1 MTPSEE
7 FKIKVLLVD
16 DQKIIAEAIER
27 MLKNQSDISFYYCQD
42 PMQAISMAAQVE
54 PTVILQ
60 DLAMPQ
66 IDGLLLVRYFRANE
80 STKDVPMI
88 VLSSKEEPQ
97 IKAEAFARGAN
108 DYIVKLPDQAELLA
122 RIRYHSAGYIRLL
135 ERNAAYAKLQ
145 ESQNKLKQDLEE
157 AADYVRAL
165 LPQPISENIVTE
177 WRYIPSLMLGGDS
190 FDYRWVDKTHFA
202 FYLLDVCGH
211 GVGAALLSISAVNV
225 LRTNNLGS
233 VDMRDPAQ
241 VLTALN
247 RVFRMENHN
256 NMFFTLWYGVFD
268 IETRQLTYACAGHP
282 PAIVYEGDRI
292 PILLHDRALAIGG
305 MEDTVYRNQEHY
317 LKPKSTLYLFS
328 DGVFEIRDK
337 EGKEAQFDEFLAVLS
352 TGQDLQSVFDWAL
365 EQKGEVPFDDDYSI
379 IKLLFK

>member
-27 MLKNQSDISFYYCQD
+27 MLKNHHDISFYYCQD
-42 PMQAISMAAQVE
+42 PMEAISMAGKVK

-66 IDGLLLVRYFRANE
+66 IDGLLLVRYFRANAG
-80 STKDVPMI
+80 TKDVPMI

-122 RIRYHSAGYIRLL
+122 RIRYHSAAYIRLL

-145 ESQNKLKQDLEE
+145 ESQNKLQHDLEE

-165 LPQPISENIVTE
+165 LPQPIKDKIVTE

-190 FDYRWVDKTHFA
+190 FDYRWVDDEHFV

-211 GVGAALLSISAVNV
+211 GVGAALLSISTVNV
-225 LRTNNLGS
+225 LRTDNLGK
-233 VDMRDPAQ
+233 VDMCDPAQ

-247 RVFRMENHN
+247 TMFQMENHN
-256 NMFFTLWYGVFD
+256 NMFFTLWYGVFNAK
-268 IETRQLTYACAGHP
+268 TRSLKYACAGHP
-282 PAIVYEGDRI
+282 PAILFQGDKT
-292 PILLHDRALAIGG
+292 PIHLHDEALAVGA
-305 MEDTVYRNQEHY
+305 MPDTVYKNKEQQ
-317 LKPKSTLYLFS
+317 LLPNCTLYLFS
-328 DGVFEIRDK
+328 DGVFEIQDK
-337 EGKEAQFDEFLAVLS
+337 QRKEATLQEFIDILT
-352 TGQDLQSVFDWAL
+352 TGRDLQSVFEWAF

>member
-1 MTPSEE
+1 MTPAEE

-27 MLKNQSDISFYYCQD
+27 MLKSQSDISFYYCQD
-42 PMQAISMAAQVE
+42 PMQAITMASRVQ

-66 IDGLLLVRYFRANE
+66 IDGLLLVRYFRANA

-122 RIRYHSAGYIRLL
+122 RIRYHSAAYIRLL

-145 ESQNKLKQDLEE
+145 ESQNKLKHDLEE

-165 LPQPISENIVTE
+165 LPQPINEKIVTE

-190 FDYRWVDKTHFA
+190 FDYRWLDKDHFG

-225 LRTNNLGS
+225 LRTDHLGK

-241 VLTALN
+241 VLGALN
-247 RVFRMENHN
+247 QVFQMENHN
-256 NMFFTLWYGVFD
+256 NMFFTLWYGVFNAA
-268 IETRQLTYACAGHP
+268 TRKLKYACAGHP
-282 PAIVYEGDRI
+282 PAVLFQGNKE
-292 PILLHDRALAIGG
+292 PVLLHDKALAIGA
-305 MEDTVYRNQEHY
+305 MPDTVYRNKEQEI
-317 LKPKSTLYLFS
+317 SGGSILYLFS
-328 DGVFEIRDK
+328 DGVFEIQDK
-337 EGKEAQFDEFLAVLS
+337 EGREGNFEEFLGILK
-352 TGQDLQSVFDWAL
+352 TGQNLESVFEWAF

-379 IKLLFK
+379 IKMEFK